1 MVSTKICTLVLPHC
15 RWSGCGVLVKE
26 DESFLNEVFPHVL
39 AHRLRGLQRYD
50 AKAPSGEEL
59 RHFSRSRTDVGDEMC
74 PVSQRGL
81 CLVQEGVEDGARV
94 GGSDGAV
101 SRCLDLEGVGG
112 FHLGI
117 LSGPAD
123 KGRGRSGSGDRFSA
137 GDQGW
142 AVPALRC

>member
-1 MVSTKICTLVLPHC
+1 MCWRFDRRGL
-15 RWSGCGVLVKE
+15 G
-26 DESFLNEVFPHVL
+26 
-39 AHRLRGLQRYD
+39 AHRLRGLHRYD

-74 PVSQRGL
+74 PVSQGGL

-101 SRCLDLEGVGG
+101 SRSLDLEGVSG

-117 LSGPAD
+117 LSGLRK
-123 KGRGRSGSGDRFSA
+123 KGCGRSGSSARFTA
-137 GDQGW
+137 GDQAW
-142 AVPALRC
+142 ADPPLRC